1 MPQDNQRNNNT
12 GRAAAGKTARNMT
25 AKSTRQLALEAMVS
39 IMDNGEYCDK
49 VLHGILDKY
58 PLEQRDRAFLMR
70 LVEGTVERCIEL
82 DYVIDRYSKLPVA
95 KQKPMVREILR
106 LAVYQIV
113 YMDQVPDST
122 ACNEAV
128 KLACTNHLIPLKGFV
143 NGVLRNV
150 VRFYEDTPYPK
161 AKDEVRHLSV
171 WYSMPEWI
179 VTRFMDQYGFEKTEV
194 ILQNFLQE
202 DRGISLRCNLSKA
215 SMEEITASLQRQ
227 GVKVE
232 SGKLFPQ
239 ALHIRNYGRLNE
251 LEAFEKGWVQVQ
263 DESSLIVGAAAPV
276 DESSVV
282 IDVCAAPGGKSIH
295 IADKMNGEGLI
306 RACDLTKDKVSLI
319 RQNLIRTG
327 FHNVKLKKHD
337 AMEFL
342 PEWEK
347 TADVVVADLPCSG
360 LGVIGHKADIK
371 YKTKPQDIKA
381 LAEQQRKILQTV
393 YRYVKPGGTL
403 LYSTCTIAPEEN
415 ERQAEWILQNLPFE
429 AVSLEDIVPTVAKCE
444 TAGDGYIQILP
455 DLAGGDGFFLAA
467 FRRKEQEDNG
477 KDGY

>member
-12 GRAAAGKTARNMT
+12 GRPAAGKTARNMT

-106 LAVYQIV
+106 LAVYQIM
-113 YMDQVPDST
+113 YMDQVPDSA

-128 KLACTNHLIPLKGFV
+128 RLACTNHLIPLKGFV

-161 AKDEVRHLSV
+161 VKDEVRHLSV

-179 VTRFMDQYGFEKTEV
+179 VTRFMDQYGFEKTEA

-215 SMEEITASLQRQ
+215 SVEEITASLQRQ

-276 DESSVV
+276 KESSVV

-337 AMEFL
+337 AMQFL

-393 YRYVKPGGTL
+393 HRYVKPGGTL

-415 ERQAEWILQNLPFE
+415 ERQAEWIQQNLPFE
-429 AVSLEDIVPTVAKCE
+429 AVSLENIVPAVAKCE

-477 KDGY
+477 KDRY

>member
-12 GRAAAGKTARNMT
+12 GRPAAGKTTRNMT

-58 PLEQRDRAFLMR
+58 LLEQRDRAFLMR

-106 LAVYQIV
+106 LAVYQIM
-113 YMDQVPDST
+113 YMDQVPDSA

-128 KLACTNHLIPLKGFV
+128 RLACTNHLIPLKGFV

-161 AKDEVRHLSV
+161 VKDEVRHLSV

-179 VTRFMDQYGFEKTEV
+179 VTRFMDQYGFEKTEA

-215 SMEEITASLQRQ
+215 SVEEITVSLQRQ

-276 DESSVV
+276 KESSVV

-393 YRYVKPGGTL
+393 HRYVKPGGTL

-415 ERQAEWILQNLPFE
+415 ERQVEWIQQNLPFE
-429 AVSLEDIVPTVAKCE
+429 AVSLEDIVPAVANCE

-477 KDGY
+477 KDRY

>member
-1 MPQDNQRNNNT
+1 MPQDNKRNNHT
-12 GRAAAGKTARNMT
+12 GRPAAGKTARNTT

-39 IMDNGEYCDK
+39 IMENGEYCDK
-49 VLHGILDKY
+49 VLHGILEKY

-82 DYVIDRYSKLPVA
+82 DYVIDHYSKLPVA
-95 KQKPMVREILR
+95 KQKPVVREILR
-106 LAVYQIV
+106 LAVYQIM
-113 YMDQVPDST
+113 YMDQVPDS
-122 ACNEAV
+122 AVCNEAV

-179 VTRFMDQYGFEKTEV
+179 VKRFIDRYGFGQTEE

-215 SMEEITASLQRQ
+215 SREDIISSLQRQ

-232 SGKLFPQ
+232 PGRLFQ
-239 ALHIRNYGRLNE
+239 DALHIRNYGRLNE
-251 LEAFEKGWVQVQ
+251 LEAFQKGWVQVQ

-276 DESSVV
+276 DENSTV

-295 IADKMNGEGLI
+295 LADKMNGEGLI

-342 PEWEK
+342 SEWEE

-360 LGVIGHKADIK
+360 LGVMGHKADIK

-393 YRYVKPGGTL
+393 HRYVKPGGTL

-415 ERQAEWILQNLPFE
+415 EQQAEWILQNLPFE
-429 AVSLEDIVPTVAKCE
+429 AVSLEDAVPDAVKCE

-467 FRRKEQEDNG
+467 FRRKEQDDNG
-477 KDGY
+477 KD

>member
-1 MPQDNQRNNNT
+1 MPQDNKRNNNT
-12 GRAAAGKTARNMT
+12 VRTTAGKAVRNTT

-39 IMDNGEYCDK
+39 IMENGEYCDK
-49 VLHGILDKY
+49 VLHGILDRN
-58 PLEQRDRAFLMR
+58 PLEQRDKAFLMR
-70 LVEGTVERCIEL
+70 LVEGTVERCIEI

-95 KQKPMVREILR
+95 KQKPVVREILR
-106 LAVYQIV
+106 LAVYQIM
-113 YMDQVPDST
+113 YMDQVPDSA

-161 AKDEVRHLSV
+161 AKDEVRHLSI

-179 VTRFMDQYGFEKTEV
+179 VTRFIDQYGFEKTEA

-202 DRGISLRCNLSKA
+202 NRGISLRCNLSKA
-215 SMEEITASLQRQ
+215 SGEEIITSLQKQR
-227 GVKVE
+227 VKVE
-232 SGKLFPQ
+232 KGKLFPE

-251 LEAFEKGWVQVQ
+251 LEAFEKGWIQVQ

-276 DESSVV
+276 KESSVV

-342 PEWEK
+342 PEWEE

-381 LAEQQRKILQTV
+381 LAEQQRKILKTV

-403 LYSTCTIAPEEN
+403 LYSTCTIATEEN
-415 ERQAEWILQNLPFE
+415 EQQAEWILQNLPFE
-429 AVSLEDIVPTVAKCE
+429 RVSLENVVPAAAKCE
-444 TAGDGYIQILP
+444 TAKEGYIQILP

-467 FRRKEQEDNG
+467 FRRKEHNDNG
-477 KDGY
+477 KD

>member
-1 MPQDNQRNNNT
+1 M
-12 GRAAAGKTARNMT
+12 
-25 AKSTRQLALEAMVS
+25 
-39 IMDNGEYCDK
+39 
-49 VLHGILDKY
+49 
-58 PLEQRDRAFLMR
+58 
-70 LVEGTVERCIEL
+70 
-82 DYVIDRYSKLPVA
+82 
-95 KQKPMVREILR
+95 
-106 LAVYQIV
+106 
-113 YMDQVPDST
+113 
-122 ACNEAV
+122 
-128 KLACTNHLIPLKGFV
+128 
-143 NGVLRNV
+143 
-150 VRFYEDTPYPK
+150 
-161 AKDEVRHLSV
+161 
-171 WYSMPEWI
+171 
-179 VTRFMDQYGFEKTEV
+179 
-194 ILQNFLQE
+194 
-202 DRGISLRCNLSKA
+202 
-215 SMEEITASLQRQ
+215 
-227 GVKVE
+227 E

-276 DESSVV
+276 KESSVV

-295 IADKMNGEGLI
+295 IADKMNREGLI

-393 YRYVKPGGTL
+393 HRYVKPGGTL

-415 ERQAEWILQNLPFE
+415 ERQAEWIQQNLPFE
-429 AVSLEDIVPTVAKCE
+429 AVSLEDIVPAVAKCE

-477 KDGY
+477 KDRY

>member
-1 MPQDNQRNNNT
+1 MPQDNKRNNHT
-12 GRAAAGKTARNMT
+12 GRPAAGKTARNTT

-39 IMDNGEYCDK
+39 IMENGEYCDK
-49 VLHGILDKY
+49 VLHGILEKY

-82 DYVIDRYSKLPVA
+82 DYVIDHYSKLPVA
-95 KQKPMVREILR
+95 KQKPVVREILR
-106 LAVYQIV
+106 LAVYQIM
-113 YMDQVPDST
+113 YMDQVPDS
-122 ACNEAV
+122 AVCNEAV

-179 VTRFMDQYGFEKTEV
+179 VKRFIDRYGFGQTEE

-215 SMEEITASLQRQ
+215 SREDIISSLQRQ

-232 SGKLFPQ
+232 PGRLFQ
-239 ALHIRNYGRLNE
+239 DALHIRNYGRLNE
-251 LEAFEKGWVQVQ
+251 LEAFQKGWVQVQ

-276 DESSVV
+276 DENSTV

-295 IADKMNGEGLI
+295 LADRMNGEGLI

-337 AMEFL
+337 AMEFI
-342 PEWEK
+342 PDWEK

-360 LGVIGHKADIK
+360 LGVMGHKADIK
-371 YKTKPQDIKA
+371 YKTKPQDIKV
-381 LAEQQRKILQTV
+381 LADQQRKILQTV
-393 YRYVKPGGTL
+393 YRYLKPGGVL

-415 ERQAEWILQNLPFE
+415 EQQAEWILQNLPFE
-429 AVSLEDIVPTVAKCE
+429 TVSLKDVVPAAAKCE

-467 FRRKEQEDNG
+467 FRRKELDDNG
-477 KDGY
+477 KD

>member
-12 GRAAAGKTARNMT
+12 GRPAAGKTARNMT

-70 LVEGTVERCIEL
+70 LVEGTVERCVEL

-106 LAVYQIV
+106 LAVYQIM
-113 YMDQVPDST
+113 YMDQVPDSA

-128 KLACTNHLIPLKGFV
+128 RLACTNHLIPLKGFV

-161 AKDEVRHLSV
+161 AKDGVRHLSV

-179 VTRFMDQYGFEKTEV
+179 VTRFIEQYGFEKTEA

-215 SMEEITASLQRQ
+215 SVEEITASLQRQ

-232 SGKLFPQ
+232 AGKLFPQ

-251 LEAFEKGWVQVQ
+251 LEAFKKGWIQVQ

-276 DESSVV
+276 NEFSVV

-371 YKTKPQDIKA
+371 YKTKPQDIKV

-429 AVSLEDIVPTVAKCE
+429 AVSLEDAVPAVAKCE

-477 KDGY
+477 KDGH